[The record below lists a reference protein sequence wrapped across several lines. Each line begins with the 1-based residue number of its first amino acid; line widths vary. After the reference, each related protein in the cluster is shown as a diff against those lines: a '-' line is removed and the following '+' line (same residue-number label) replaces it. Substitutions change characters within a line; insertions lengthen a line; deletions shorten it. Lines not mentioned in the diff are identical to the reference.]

1 LGFEKLGD
9 ECVSAALP
17 FVSIIIAFYKNVAY
31 LKDCVSYCEKLD
43 YPNFE
48 IIVVGNTDPILTGEK
63 VKWLKIKEVAQG
75 PKKDV
80 GVANAKGEI
89 VAFVDDD
96 AFPRV
101 DWIKKAV
108 KYFDDPLIGAVCGPG
123 VKPPN
128 ESLKENVSSAFWD
141 SPIGSGPARYR
152 YVAAT
157 ISLED
162 GEAPGYNLFVRRSL
176 MLSIGGIASKFRSG
190 EDAILSKKIR
200 EAGKKIVYAPDVVV
214 YHRRRPFLKPF
225 LRQISTYG
233 VHRGYFLRHVP
244 SASPQGDP
252 IFALPLVN
260 AVLLVGSFVLSFF
273 ETPYL
278 QSLCIIFL
286 AVDLSTYL
294 GLSFLSSLWLTR
306 RVSVSVV
313 AMFAI
318 PMAHLTYAIG
328 YLKGLTISKLGEKP
342 SH

>member
-1 LGFEKLGD
+1 
-9 ECVSAALP
+9 
-17 FVSIIIAFYKNVAY
+17 
-31 LKDCVSYCEKLD
+31 
-43 YPNFE
+43 
-48 IIVVGNTDPILTGEK
+48 
-63 VKWLKIKEVAQG
+63 
-75 PKKDV
+75 V

-96 AFPRV
+96 AFPRA

-128 ESLKENVSSAFWD
+128 ESLRETVSSAFWD

-152 YVAAT
+152 YVKAT
-157 ISLED
+157 ISFED

-176 MLSIGGIASKFRSG
+176 MLEIGGVASRFRSG
-190 EDAILSKKIR
+190 EDAILSEKIR
-200 EAGKKIVYAPDVVV
+200 QAGKRIVYAPDVVV
-214 YHRRRPFLKPF
+214 YHRRRAFLRPF

-233 VHRGYFLRHVP
+233 VHRGYFLRHIP

-252 IFALPLVN
+252 VFALPLVN
-260 AVLLVGSFVLSFF
+260 AVLLAVSFVLSFF

-278 QSLCIIFL
+278 QDLCIVFVI
-286 AVDLSTYL
+286 ANLSIYV
-294 GLSFLSSLWLTR
+294 GLSFLVSLWVTR
-306 RVSVSVV
+306 KVSVSAV

-318 PMAHLTYAIG
+318 PIAHLTYGLG